1 MMPTIYKPT
10 KSELK
15 SELMRRYDRSE
26 PQFFIQYLGFADRAS
41 SGIPP
46 LTFFDACEDKHG
58 QVLLMGD
65 TWELASGHGYGLGIT
80 KGGEPAGGEP
90 AVRVLVKEGTT
101 KAEALALLSKI
112 MVWIEKDGMP
122 N

>member
-1 MMPTIYKPT
+1 MIPTIRKPT
-10 KSELK
+10 K

-41 SGIPP
+41 CGIPP
-46 LTFFDACEDKHG
+46 TFDWADKHG
-58 QVLLMGD
+58 HVLVMGD

>member
-1 MMPTIYKPT
+1 MIPTIRKPT
-10 KSELK
+10 K

-41 SGIPP
+41 SGIP
-46 LTFFDACEDKHG
+46 LTCVFDPCEDKHG
-58 QVLLMGD
+58 HILLMGD
-65 TWELASGHGYGLGIT
+65 TWELASGQGYGLGD
-80 KGGEPAGGEP
+80 KGDEPAI
-90 AVRVLVKEGTT
+90 RVLVKEGTT

>member
-1 MMPTIYKPT
+1 MTPYKRPT
-10 KSELK
+10 KA
-15 SELMRRYDRSE
+15 ELMRRYDRSD

-41 SGIPP
+41 CGIPP
-46 LTFFDACEDKHG
+46 TFDWADKHG
-58 QVLLMGD
+58 HVLVMGD
-65 TWELASGHGYGLGIT
+65 TWELANGQRYGLGINCD
-80 KGGEPAGGEP
+80 EP

>member
-1 MMPTIYKPT
+1 
-10 KSELK
+10 
-15 SELMRRYDRSE
+15 MRRYDRSE

-41 SGIPP
+41 SGSPP

-58 QVLLMGD
+58 QVLLMGE
-65 TWELASGHGYGLGIT
+65 TWELASGHGYGLGI
-80 KGGEPAGGEP
+80 KDVEEP

>member
-1 MMPTIYKPT
+1 MIPNIRKPT
-10 KSELK
+10 R

-41 SGIPP
+41 CGIPP
-46 LTFFDACEDKHG
+46 TFDWADKHG
-58 QVLLMGD
+58 HVLLMGD
-65 TWELASGHGYGLGIT
+65 TWELASGQGYGLGI
-80 KGGEPAGGEP
+80 KNVEEP

-101 KAEALALLSKI
+101 KADALALLSKI

>member
-1 MMPTIYKPT
+1 MMLIKCKPT
-10 KSELK
+10 KSEL
-15 SELMRRYDRSE
+15 MQRYYRSE

-41 SGIPP
+41 CGIP
-46 LTFFDACEDKHG
+46 LTFNAGEDKHG
-58 QVLLMGD
+58 HVLLMGD
-65 TWELASGHGYGLGIT
+65 RWELASSQGYGLGIT
-80 KGGEPAGGEP
+80 KGDEP

>member
-1 MMPTIYKPT
+1 MIPTIRKPT
-10 KSELK
+10 K
-15 SELMRRYDRSE
+15 SELMRRYDHNE

-41 SGIPP
+41 TGIPP
-46 LTFFDACEDKHG
+46 PFDLGEDKHG
-58 QVLLMGD
+58 HVLLMGD

-80 KGGEPAGGEP
+80 GVEEPE
-90 AVRVLVKEGTT
+90 VRVLVKEGTT